1 LIRQYYIGKEIN
13 MLDAI
18 HKMFLAGVGFAAMTK
33 DKIDEHV
40 KELVERG
47 KLTEKEGREIAED
60 MLKKSEQARK
70 DLQERV
76 EKLVQETLQKLH
88 VASREDIEKLASR
101 IEKLEAAKTK

>member
-1 LIRQYYIGKEIN
+1 